1 MPFQHIYT
9 SAQYLIDTNASGF
22 GTVARTRSLP
32 LSLSQRLEQFS
43 RFLVQ
48 AAQED
53 AEPIFTY
60 KIIENE
66 GSYYHVISRTVSCGK
81 TDDGSPNYLT
91 HHLVCTTQEVRGLLR
106 HPSRPTP
113 AGLALA
119 LSAADFWKNKWDAA
133 PTILLDVFSFSARY
147 LPDPS
152 QQATWQDLTG
162 HKRNARILSSPRY
175 AQGCLILL
183 PDTCDFSIKLMLN
196 NESDWLSH
204 NQGWGKT
211 FTTHLSSSDTLAD
224 FTRIYTR
231 KSTADKLFVK
241 NCNRSVIDIN
251 ENLLYEDEEQPKQTQ
266 SAKPVSDFVSKSSP
280 NAPQE
285 DALPEVPRLK
295 YRRKVKRQ
303 RLYACII
310 GGLMFIGACAL
321 LARTYI
327 EEPEIA
333 PTPKS
338 SVSVPHQANRDSEQP
353 TDETPRQDVVSPAS
367 ETISET
373 PTQQGTPPSVT
384 KLPDKQTDAE
394 NQTSQSNQDITLPN
408 SAQEQ
413 PQPSADHQSALAPLR
428 STSTSILI
436 WEDKTS
442 ETLRATIDKA
452 DKTTSHPNWDWIDLT
467 NGNLTSHLRADNQSE
482 SNVPQ
487 TGDSLLPKTDKGN
500 DADSPSDRQS
510 QIVLSVTVP
519 DENNNTVGK
528 RFIVIPKIKTD
539 ICVRNMPQLPSP
551 RFKNNENAQSPSRN
565 GKSGYYRFSAQQI
578 FSEEDL
584 RVPVQFI
591 SQEPL
596 TLPLIPDRDADAP
609 NTVLT
614 NEIALPEGWAAT
626 LLPSTND
633 VHTAQYILSAEQ
645 TIDLTPQ
652 AEALIERVL
661 NKTRK
666 DRDNAPSASL
676 AYICRMLWLI
686 DTAQDSAA
694 TIKYLK
700 LFLNRDGKTRR
711 YLQSL
716 IKGNKAVNAH
726 IVPDS
731 RSVKNKTARTR
742 IVNELK
748 KPHAVSELLRA
759 LRHDMQIQLE
769 EEFIK
774 SAKAQNIQLPAPLEL
789 ESVQIED
796 NRLIWNF
803 RQAKN

>member
-32 LSLSQRLEQFS
+32 LSLSQRLEQYS
-43 RFLVQ
+43 RSLVQ

-133 PTILLDVFSFSARY
+133 PTILLDEFSFSARY

-162 HKRNARILSSPRY
+162 HKRNARILSSPRH

-183 PDTCDFSIKLMLN
+183 PDTSDFSIKLMLN

-211 FTTHLSSSDTLAD
+211 FTTHLSHSDALAD

-231 KSTADKLFVK
+231 KSTADELFVK

-251 ENLLYEDEEQPKQTQ
+251 ENLLYEDEEQTEQTQ
-266 SAKPVSDFVSKSSP
+266 SPKPVSAFASNASP

-285 DALPEVPRLK
+285 NSLPEVPRLK

-303 RLYACII
+303 RLYAYII
-310 GGLMFIGACAL
+310 CGLMFIGACAL
-321 LARTYI
+321 LARTFF
-327 EEPEIA
+327 EKPKIA
-333 PTPKS
+333 TTPQS
-338 SVSVPHQANRDSEQP
+338 SAPVPYQANRDSEQP
-353 TDETPRQDVVSPAS
+353 ADETPRQDVVPPAS

-373 PTQQGTPPSVT
+373 PTQQDTTPSVT
-384 KLPDKQTDAE
+384 ESPGKQTDAE
-394 NQTSQSNQDITLPN
+394 NQTSQNNQNPTLSDP
-408 SAQEQ
+408 AKEQ
-413 PQPSADHQSALAPLR
+413 PQPSADQPALAPLR

-436 WEDKTS
+436 WGDKTS
-442 ETLRATIDKA
+442 ETLRATIGKA
-452 DKTTSHPNWDWIDLT
+452 DKTTNRPNWDWIDLT
-467 NGNLTSHLRADNQSE
+467 NGKLTSLLRSDNQSE
-482 SNVPQ
+482 SNVSQ
-487 TGDSLLPKTDKGN
+487 TGDFFFSKADKDN
-500 DADSPSDRQS
+500 DANSPSDGQNKL
-510 QIVLSVTVP
+510 VLSVTVP

-551 RFKNNENAQSPSRN
+551 QFENNENAQTPTRG

-584 RVPVQFI
+584 HVPVQFI

-596 TLPLIPDRDADAP
+596 ILPLIPDRDADAP
-609 NTVLT
+609 SAVLT
-614 NEIALPEGWAAT
+614 NEIVLPEGWTAT
-626 LLPSTND
+626 LLPSSND
-633 VHTAQYILSAEQ
+633 AHTAQYILSAEQ
-645 TIDLTPQ
+645 TVDLTPQ

-694 TIKYLK
+694 MTKYLK

-726 IVPDS
+726 LIPDS
-731 RSVKNKTARTR
+731 RSVKSKATRTR

-748 KPHAVSELLRA
+748 KPHAVSELLHA
-759 LRHDMQIQLE
+759 LRHDMQTQLE
-769 EEFIK
+769 EEFK
-774 SAKAQNIQLPAPLEL
+774 SAELQDISLPAPLEPK
-789 ESVQIED
+789 SVRVEG

-803 RQAKN
+803 R